1 MTVSPTA
8 RSAGCP
14 KAMEFVVEPLPA
26 KKPAP
31 AAFRI
36 RSSLTPKQCL
46 TAAPIPHSVMNSECE
61 RERRRQRTSAEVEQS
76 LLPSATHAFLHCVRP
91 GRALA
96 PPRCSAVTLQVWA
109 RPLASGAVAA
119 VAFNR
124 GAYPAKLNVTWEMID
139 LPGAPPSLKTP
150 LLINLS
156 TPSLKRFLRPT
167 QVIAT

>member
-46 TAAPIPHSVMNSECE
+46 TAAPIPHSVMNSE
-61 RERRRQRTSAEVEQS
+61 
-76 LLPSATHAFLHCVRP
+76 
-91 GRALA
+91 
-96 PPRCSAVTLQVWA
+96 
-109 RPLASGAVAA
+109 
-119 VAFNR
+119 
-124 GAYPAKLNVTWEMID
+124 
-139 LPGAPPSLKTP
+139 
-150 LLINLS
+150 
-156 TPSLKRFLRPT
+156 
-167 QVIAT
+167 